1 MDFPYVYRWNRM
13 GRKGQLCRVTARGT
27 KNSCR
32 VEFPDGHVA
41 ITSGNALRKAPPA
54 AWRIVSP
61 APRSA
66 GLELAGARARVRRY
80 VLAQV
85 RLLDSVAIYRGDEVM
100 ALAMFARHGWRR
112 TEMALALGPDAARH
126 MRRLVRMAQLTL
138 AGMAETQIIVA
149 RIHPANAAGQRM
161 AMLVG
166 FSPARLKRPGWWI
179 FRRERHGQGG

>member
-1 MDFPYVYRWNRM
+1 MSSEPDDYDAA
-13 GRKGQLCRVTARGT
+13 K
-27 KNSCR
+27 
-32 VEFPDGHVA
+32 DGHDSYFAA
-41 ITSGNALRKAPPA
+41 IEAKRLRGDRHCWTKRPP